1 MPIKTFLNFVVRTSL
16 KDKMDKL
23 NGSTKNSPNPK
34 SMKQEKEQEKTEE
47 VKQNKTNPI
56 RMVTSHGD
64 TPMINTESGKIGKHL
79 VRSGKQAIQCYE

>member
-1 MPIKTFLNFVVRTSL
+1 MKTFLTSIVRTSL

-23 NGSTKNSPNPK
+23 NGGTKNSAVSSPNPK
-34 SMKQEKEQEKTEE
+34 SIKQEKEQEKTEE

-64 TPMINTESGKIGKHL
+64 TPMINTESGKIGKFL
-79 VRSGKQAIQCYE
+79 RRRQMKCYE

>member
-1 MPIKTFLNFVVRTSL
+1 MKTFLTSIVRTSL

-23 NGSTKNSPNPK
+23 NGGTKNSAVSSPNPK
-34 SMKQEKEQEKTEE
+34 RIKQEKEQEKTEE

-64 TPMINTESGKIGKHL
+64 TPMINTESGKIGKFL
-79 VRSGKQAIQCYE
+79 RRRQMKCYE